1 MNFNKFAIC
10 TQFLKAGLTLTQA
23 KILFFLARTSKVEYT
38 KQANIVQYLGL
49 NEKTTK
55 RAFKKL
61 SDDLYIK
68 LSDDYTYNINPLK
81 MPEPLKT
88 PKIELPKLISLESL
102 QVVFLDTDAAKK
114 LNLSEYQYIIASV
127 LYTLIKAKKQA
138 KYTEFCEVLA
148 LSKSAFYTHY
158 NELCDKFNFNP
169 IKQVGSKEIE
179 FCDFWESLHAL
190 KNVPQPQPPTDKPTL
205 TLALSIDMLSVK
217 SAFEAFFYNKYK
229 SEFTIFS
236 KSDLQALGTISQAL
250 NTALLGEIIPPDAPK
265 LFWDSVGKIAKYDNP
280 INCNLHFIAKDIN
293 NILAVA
299 KFGKAK
305 PKQLPKQLPEN
316 IAQFDTNTAKA
327 VLKNY
332 FLLTELDIIDICEK
346 KDFNAAFN
354 VVFERFNRG
363 VYNTIPLPR
372 IVERLK
378 QVFAAI

>member
-102 QVVFLDTDAAKK
+102 QVVFLDTEAAKK

-138 KYTEFCEVLA
+138 RYTEFCEVLA

-190 KNVPQPQPPTDKPTL
+190 KNAPQPQPPTDKPTL
-205 TLALSIDMLSVK
+205 SLALSIDMLSVK

-250 NTALLGEIIPPDAPK
+250 NTALLGQILPPDVPK
-265 LFWDSVGKIAKYDNP
+265 LFWESLGKIPKYENP
-280 INCNLHFIAKDIN
+280 LNCNLQFIAKDIN
-293 NILAVA
+293 SILAVT
-299 KFGKAK
+299 KIAK
-305 PKQLPKQLPEN
+305 PQPQPQPQHAPEL
-316 IAQFDTNTAKA
+316 AQYDTNTAKTI
-327 VLKNY
+327 LKNY

-363 VYNTIPLPR
+363 VYNKIPLPR

-378 QVFAAI
+378 QVFKAI